1 MNDYIQKFH
10 EKLIG
15 HFETKAEEFI
25 KRSEENPA
33 ISSVASE
40 IAGLYQ
46 DLAKVMRS

>member
-15 HFETKAEEFI
+15 HFETKAEEFN

-33 ISSVASE
+33 IAKVTSE
-40 IAGLYQ
+40 LAGLYQ
-46 DLAKVMRS
+46 DLAKIMST